1 VSNFPFG
8 SSVSHPYTSQIHPAH
23 VCPLSG
29 PGTRPGIRPVIQ
41 DDQRRNWPSVSWFPV
56 AFRRTGIRL
65 LSRPDPLRNSTSLT
79 VGLPT
84 STINGWTSTGFP
96 RSPRMRTDR
105 GGCLLYPGAVV
116 SPRPEI
122 NLPPGTRC
130 FPTASPTPPSPSFI
144 PGGSQSRGINEGS
157 RDSPVRSSF
166 RPYPPG

>member
-1 VSNFPFG
+1 MSFSAGIRVSL
-8 SSVSHPYTSQIHPAH
+8 SSQAHLPHVST
-23 VCPLSG
+23 LSG

-41 DDQRRNWPSVSWFPV
+41 DGQRRNWPSMPWFPV

-65 LSRPDPLRNSTSLT
+65 LSHPVPLRNSASLT

-84 STINGWTSTGFP
+84 GTITGWTSTGFP
-96 RSPRMRTDR
+96 RSPRVRPDR

-116 SPRPEI
+116 SSRPEI

-130 FPTASPTPPSPSFI
+130 FPAASPTPPSPSFI

-157 RDSPVRSSF
+157 RHSPVRSSF